1 MLEALIRT
9 KEFKSSEK
17 KLGDVI
23 CVKLKEFADW
33 GSMETRVHMVVDW
46 EDPELEKR
54 MRNYFESNG
63 IFPVETTPYKII
75 EHCCLK
81 DSGGNEIYN
90 GPVIKTR
97 SKKYFNIQEG
107 CQKQK
112 SSEQINL
119 EFESN
124 KFIKLKDVIKSKPK
138 PERVLSA
145 LEIEQQIL
153 MKAAEKVENPEYIYK
168 EIENKKQLLGGT

>member
-9 KEFKSSEK
+9 KESKSSEK

-23 CVKLKEFADW
+23 CVKLKEFSDW

-46 EDPELEKR
+46 EDSKLEKC
-54 MRNYFESNG
+54 MRNYFELNG
-63 IFPVETTPYKII
+63 IFTPYKIV
-75 EHCCLK
+75 ENCCLK

-107 CQKQK
+107 CQKEK
-112 SSEQINL
+112 SIEQINL
-119 EFESN
+119 EFEFN
-124 KFIKLKDVIKSKPK
+124 KIIKLKDAIKSKPK
-138 PERVLSA
+138 PERILSA
-145 LEIEQQIL
+145 LEIELQIL

-168 EIENKKQLLGGT
+168 EIENKKQILGDA